1 MVMVANQP
9 PYWIASRRA
18 AAITP
23 VPPKSASGDL
33 KNSFSFS
40 FSFSFEFQVAK
51 LEAKPLILAVTFRVS
66 LKLKLET
73 ETSLTLRELEA
84 PSASLRASA
93 LGASGPASE
102 QIIVC

>member
-40 FSFSFEFQVAK
+40 FSFEFQVAK

-66 LKLKLET
+66 LKLNLET

-93 LGASGPASE
+93 HGASGPASE

>member
-33 KNSFSFS
+33 KNSFS